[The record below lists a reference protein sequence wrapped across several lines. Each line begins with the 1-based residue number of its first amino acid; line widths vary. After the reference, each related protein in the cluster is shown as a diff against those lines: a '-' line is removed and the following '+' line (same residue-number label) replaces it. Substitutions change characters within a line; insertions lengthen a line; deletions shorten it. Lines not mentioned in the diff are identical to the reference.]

1 MKLFIIMLIFFTY
14 LLSATDVTNK
24 TVTDPQIKKIISK
37 MTIQEKIGQLF
48 NIAIVGK
55 KLKPEYK
62 KFIEKYQICGVTLFN
77 YNIKSK
83 KQLKSFIQE
92 LQAISKIPMFI
103 SVDQEGGRITRYK
116 KGNFLPPSP
125 YLMGK
130 LNDEEIVKKVGE
142 YTAKDLLSVG
152 INLNIAPVADVLST
166 YKNKAIFD
174 RSFGENAKKV
184 SKLVSIYIKSLQKN
198 GVIAVIKHFPGQGS
212 IKQDTHKT
220 LPYSKMKTKLLFK
233 RDLLPF
239 KTAIDNNLVNIVMS
253 SHVIFANIDYKYPAT
268 LSKKILNGI
277 LRKKLNYN
285 GIIFTDGLEM
295 MAILKTYGLEKATLL
310 ALSGEIDVVTI
321 NWDLKHVKR
330 AVNFI
335 EKAVKNKKISENLID
350 EKLSRILKVKMK
362 FLYNKNHDKGK
373 AIPFNTKKAD
383 KFLTNIYKKGTRF
396 QNIEKKDLK
405 NKIIYSHIKS
415 FRKNN
420 KISYL
425 KSIPKNIKNAIII
438 ISKLT
443 SINHAL
449 YKNNI
454 VIFLGADIA
463 IKRRKYFKGVILN
476 ENNKYTRRLAI
487 ELTK

>member
-1 MKLFIIMLIFFTY
+1 MKLFITILIFFIT
-14 LLSATDVTNK
+14 LELFATDGRDK
-24 TVTDPQIKKIISK
+24 SVTDLQIKNIISK

-55 KLKPEYK
+55 NLKPEYK
-62 KFIEKYQICGVTLFN
+62 KFIEKYQIGGITLFN

-83 KQLKSFIQE
+83 KQLRAFTKE
-92 LQAISKIPMFI
+92 LQNISKIPMFI

-152 INLNIAPVADVLST
+152 INLNIAPVADILST

-174 RSFGENAKKV
+174 RSFGENTKKV
-184 SKLVSIYIKSLQKN
+184 AKLVSIYIKSLQKN

-220 LPYSKMKTKLLFK
+220 LPYSKIKTKLLFK

-239 KTAIDNNLVNIVMS
+239 KTAIDNHLVNVVMS

-268 LSKKILNGI
+268 LSKKVLNGI
-277 LRKKLNYN
+277 LRKKLNYK

-310 ALSGEIDVVTI
+310 ALQGEVDVVTI
-321 NWDLKHVKR
+321 NWDLKNVKR
-330 AVNFI
+330 AVEFI
-335 EKAVKNKKISENLID
+335 EKAVKKKKITEKLID
-350 EKLSRILKVKMK
+350 EKLFRILKVKMR
-362 FLYNKNHDKGK
+362 FLYNKNHNKDKV
-373 AIPFNTKKAD
+373 IPHPTKSTID
-383 KFLTNIYKKGTRF
+383 KFLMFVYKKGIRY

-405 NKIIYSHIKS
+405 NKIIYSNIKS
-415 FRKNN
+415 FKKNN

-425 KSIPKNIKNAIII
+425 KYIPKNIKNAIII
-438 ISKLT
+438 ISKLS
-443 SINHAL
+443 SISHTL

-454 VIFLGADIA
+454 IIFLGADIA
-463 IKRRKYFKGVILN
+463 IKKSFKGIILN
-476 ENNKYTRRLAI
+476 ENNKYTRMLII
-487 ELTK
+487 ELIK